1 MDLKERLMADLK
13 DALRSQDTHRKDA
26 IRMVRAAIVNKEI
39 ELQREVTDA
48 EVEQLISQEVKRREE
63 ALELF
68 RRAGREDLITKEQ
81 TELEILH
88 SYLPEQLSQEE
99 IKRVVQG
106 IVAELGAKDRSQMGP
121 VMRRAMEELRGKADG
136 RLVNELV
143 RETLNKE

>member
-1 MDLKERLMADLK
+1 MNLKERLMADLK
-13 DALRSQDTHRKDA
+13 DAMRSQDTHRKDA

-39 ELQREVTDA
+39 ELRREVTDA

-63 ALELF
+63 ALQLF
-68 RRAGREDLITKEQ
+68 KQAGREDLITKEQ
-81 TELEILH
+81 IELQILQ

-99 IKRVVQG
+99 IERVVQG

-121 VMRRAMEELRGKADG
+121 VMRRAMEELRGRADG
-136 RLVNELV
+136 RLVNDIV